1 MKFGGVL
8 MGKILDGC
16 GASGCFWVLLGGFGG
31 FWVVE
36 VVEVVLGGGVGVVIQ
51 SHSSTSQSQY
61 FDF

>member
-8 MGKILDGC
+8 MGKISDGC
-16 GASGCFWVLLGGFGG
+16 GASGCFRVVLGGFGWWRW
-31 FWVVE
+31 FW